1 MIAKTSASSPP
12 LDGAVFDPRAL
23 LRRVA
28 RWHEAARQRRAL
40 ADLSPELLRDIG
52 LDREAAAAEAARPV
66 WDLPA
71 RLR

>member
-1 MIAKTSASSPP
+1 MAAKISAPSLP
-12 LDGAVFDPRAL
+12 LAGPAFDPRAL
-23 LRRVA
+23 LRRVS

-40 ADLSPELLRDIG
+40 ADLPPELLRDIG